1 MSAAAPPD
9 PPTQPA
15 PPVPTPTRRRWRP
28 RKRVKWVAAAVV
40 LLIAAFFGV
49 RYWLEEDRY
58 VSTDDAYVNAN
69 QVQVTAQVFG
79 AVAAVHVRD
88 QQAVKAGDP
97 LFELDPAP
105 YRIALDRA
113 RAQLEIARQSM
124 SQEGAG
130 VASAEAVL
138 AQRRAEAENARSTW
152 ERNQA
157 LVKSGFI
164 SPQAAE
170 TSRTQ
175 LATAQAAVKAAQA
188 ELEKARSALGK
199 SGDENATVQAAA
211 AAVKAAELDLERTRV
226 VSPVNG
232 LIANF
237 TLQPGNTVQP
247 GVPLFVAIAS
257 DEYWVDANFKET
269 QLKEIRPG
277 QKATIRSDVYP
288 DVTFHGVVQ
297 SVSGGSGA
305 AFSLLPPQNA
315 TGNWVKVTQRVPVR
329 VRIEDPDPKRP
340 LRIGTT
346 ATVRI
351 EKAT

>member
-1 MSAAAPPD
+1 
-9 PPTQPA
+9 
-15 PPVPTPTRRRWRP
+15 
-28 RKRVKWVAAAVV
+28 
-40 LLIAAFFGV
+40 
-49 RYWLEEDRY
+49 
-58 VSTDDAYVNAN
+58 
-69 QVQVTAQVFG
+69 
-79 AVAAVHVRD
+79 
-88 QQAVKAGDP
+88 VKAGDA
-97 LFELDPAP
+97 LFEIDPVP
-105 YRIALDRA
+105 YQIALDRA
-113 RAQLEIARQSM
+113 SAQLELARQSM

-175 LATAQAAVKAAQA
+175 LATAQAVVRAAQA
-188 ELEKARSALGK
+188 EVEKARSALGK
-199 SGDENATVQAAA
+199 TGDENAAVQAAA
-211 AAVKAAELDLERTRV
+211 AAVKAAELDLERTHV

-232 LIANF
+232 MVANF

-247 GVPLFVAIAS
+247 GTPLFVVIAS

-269 QLKEIRPG
+269 QLKEITPG
-277 QKATIRSDVYP
+277 QKATITSDVYP
-288 DVTFHGVVQ
+288 DVAFHGVVQ

-329 VRIEDPDPKRP
+329 VRIEDPDPRRP